1 MLTQLIL
8 DNQQIANLINIF
20 SCVTTPSLF
29 HLNSDNKKMSANKS
43 FSTETS
49 ERYSRALFE
58 VAKEAGDLE
67 KIEDQIK
74 SFKVF
79 LKNSLELK
87 NFFSNPTQSINN
99 QNNVKNLLSEKFGF
113 SKNLKNFF
121 SLLIEKRRIFF
132 VSKIIDSFL
141 KLCSR
146 KRGEVKASL
155 ISSKELS
162 ESELES
168 ISKDLSSS
176 MGSII
181 KFDYKIDKELIGGLK
196 LQLGSFMIDTSI
208 KNKLKKFEQQMIE
221 N

>member
-1 MLTQLIL
+1 
-8 DNQQIANLINIF
+8 
-20 SCVTTPSLF
+20 
-29 HLNSDNKKMSANKS
+29 MSANKS
-43 FSTETS
+43 FSNETS

-58 VAKEAGDLE
+58 VAKEAGDLA
-67 KIEDQIK
+67 KIETDIK
-74 SFKVF
+74 IFKS
-79 LKNSLELK
+79 LLESSLELK
-87 NFFSNPTQSINN
+87 NFFNNPTQSINN
-99 QNNVKNLLSEKFGF
+99 QNNVNELLSKKFSF

-141 KLCSR
+141 KLCSK
-146 KRGEVKASL
+146 KRGEVKATL

-208 KNKLKKFEQQMIE
+208 KNKLKKFEQQMLE
-221 N
+221 T

>member
-1 MLTQLIL
+1 
-8 DNQQIANLINIF
+8 
-20 SCVTTPSLF
+20 
-29 HLNSDNKKMSANKS
+29 MSAKKS

-58 VAKEAGDLE
+58 VSKEAGDLE
-67 KIEDQIK
+67 KIETDIK
-74 SFKVF
+74 SFK
-79 LKNSLELK
+79 LLLENSLELK
-87 NFFSNPTQSINN
+87 NFFSNPTQSINS
-99 QNNVKNLLSEKFGF
+99 QNNVNNLLSERFSF

-132 VSKIIDSFL
+132 VSKIMESFL
-141 KLCSR
+141 KICSK

-176 MGSII
+176 IESVI

-196 LQLGSFMIDTSI
+196 LQLGSIMIDTSI

>member
-1 MLTQLIL
+1 
-8 DNQQIANLINIF
+8 
-20 SCVTTPSLF
+20 
-29 HLNSDNKKMSANKS
+29 MSANKS

-67 KIEDQIK
+67 KIETDIK
-74 SFKVF
+74 NFKF
-79 LKNSLELK
+79 LLENSLELK
-87 NFFSNPTQSINN
+87 NFFSNPTQSINS
-99 QNNVKNLLSEKFGF
+99 QNNVNNLLSEKFSF

-132 VSKIIDSFL
+132 VSKIIESFL

-176 MGSII
+176 IESVI

-196 LQLGSFMIDTSI
+196 LQLGSIMIDTSI